1 MSQLLQV
8 SHVGVHTG
16 SGNQQ
21 FGNGVGVGVGKQ
33 DEQLSKGPDVISAKI
48 LK

>member
-21 FGNGVGVGVGKQ
+21 FGNGVGVGVGVGVGIIMV
-33 DEQLSKGPDVISAKI
+33 EHLCV
-48 LK
+48 